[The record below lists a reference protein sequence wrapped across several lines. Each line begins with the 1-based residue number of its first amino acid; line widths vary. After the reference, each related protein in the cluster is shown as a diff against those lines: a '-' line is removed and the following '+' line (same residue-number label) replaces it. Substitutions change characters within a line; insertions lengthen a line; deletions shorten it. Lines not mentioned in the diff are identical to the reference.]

1 MEVAVRLERR
11 QGEVPGRPDPRPFTK
26 AAGEPDPGGVL
37 RVGAGGDGRLDRPA
51 LYVRVDRDHGQDGD
65 IHFGTPDPEA
75 YRPISGISA
84 LAADTDVP
92 EPIVLG
98 LADRASAEL
107 LHEQL
112 RSGRFA
118 LLNNGARPA
127 EVHLPYTVAALA
139 ADDRPMQNLGLLA
152 SPRWSQAGPHPGR
165 KRPRYRPQHRLA
177 EEEPHGRR
185 REQHVQDPEVDL
197 PARRSRRA
205 CYAAEWAQMS
215 GATTVIRAPASI
227 SAGSFAAATL
237 PPPPSRARRPSR
249 RRKTGIDFM
258 RPFSPAHAGAR
269 RAAAAAAVRTSAA
282 SPPARPPRRRRRSPV
297 LGCQASRAGP
307 ARRARLYR
315 PADARSCRSRS
326 GRRASTAGGPARA
339 ASGRCARWSSRT

>member
-1 MEVAVRLERR
+1 MAT
-11 QGEVPGRPDPRPFTK
+11 F
-26 AAGEPDPGGVL
+26 
-37 RVGAGGDGRLDRPA
+37 
-51 LYVRVDRDHGQDGD
+51 
-65 IHFGTPDPEA
+65 ISGTPNPQA
-75 YRPISGISA
+75 YKPISGISA

-107 LHEQL
+107 LHEHL
-112 RSGRFA
+112 RSSRIA
-118 LLNNGARPA
+118 LLNNGACPA
-127 EVHLPYTVAALA
+127 EVHLVSEATL
-139 ADDRPMQNLGLLA
+139 ADDD
-152 SPRWSQAGPHPGR
+152 HPGR
-165 KRPRYRPQHRLA
+165 KRPRYRPEHRLA
-177 EEEPHGRR
+177 GEEPHGRR
-185 REQHVQDPEVDL
+185 REQQMQDPEVDL

-205 CYAAEWAQMS
+205 CYAAECAQMS
-215 GATTVIRAPASI
+215 GATRVIRAPASI
-227 SAGSFAAATL
+227 SAGTFAAATL

-249 RRKTGIDFM
+249 RRRTGYDFM

-282 SPPARPPRRRRRSPV
+282 SPPARPPRGRRRSPV
-297 LGCQASRAGP
+297 LGGQVSRAGP

-339 ASGRCARWSSRT
+339 ASRRCARWSRRT